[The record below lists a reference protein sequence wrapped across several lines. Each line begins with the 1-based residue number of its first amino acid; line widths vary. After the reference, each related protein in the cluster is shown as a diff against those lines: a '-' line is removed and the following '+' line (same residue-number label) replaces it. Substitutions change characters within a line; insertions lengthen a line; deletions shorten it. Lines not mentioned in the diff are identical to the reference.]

1 MYRIAV
7 LTNSRAQEAFLAE
20 QISRFCA
27 EHCLFPKMDCY
38 HDQESFF
45 EAARNEPPTNAVIAL
60 PGVDGLNAVEHLR
73 ALCPQ
78 TRIIWCSDLDFSLH
92 AFRLRADYF
101 LLEPVTEA
109 ALRQGFRI
117 WLDEKIRRSSTGLT
131 ATNTTRRTVYEKE
144 KHRPFCV
151 KPVADRSIVP
161 FHGCLRR
168 NTDAG
173 RQCCRFAARCPVR
186 CGTAL
191 FSGTSLCGA
200 AGKGSEPQAGRG
212 KPLHGQ
218 ERCKHSS
225 RWLQHRLDG

>member
-7 LTNSRAQEAFLAE
+7 LTSSRAQEAFLAE

-45 EAARNEPPTNAVIAL
+45 EAARNEPLTNAVIAL

-101 LLEPVTEA
+101 LLEPMTEA

-117 WLDEKIRRSSTGLT
+117 WLDRK
-131 ATNTTRRTVYEKE
+131 N
-144 KHRPFCV
+144 
-151 KPVADRSIVP
+151 
-161 FHGCLRR
+161 
-168 NTDAG
+168 
-173 RQCCRFAARCPVR
+173 
-186 CGTAL
+186 
-191 FSGTSLCGA
+191 
-200 AGKGSEPQAGRG
+200 QA
-212 KPLHGQ
+212 
-218 ERCKHSS
+218 E
-225 RWLQHRLDG
+225 QHRSDRNKHNKENGL

>member
-7 LTNSRAQEAFLAE
+7 LTSSRAQEAFLAE

-45 EAARNEPPTNAVIAL
+45 EAARNEPLTNAVIAL

-101 LLEPVTEA
+101 LLEPVT
-109 ALRQGFRI
+109 
-117 WLDEKIRRSSTGLT
+117 
-131 ATNTTRRTVYEKE
+131 
-144 KHRPFCV
+144 
-151 KPVADRSIVP
+151 
-161 FHGCLRR
+161 
-168 NTDAG
+168 DAG

-186 CGTAL
+186 RGAALCCGDD
-191 FSGTSLCGA
+191 LCGA
-200 AGKGSEPQAGRG
+200 AGKGSEPQASRG

>member
-1 MYRIAV
+1 MPVRILKAENANDGARERRHAVYRIAV
-7 LTNSRAQEAFLAE
+7 LTSSRAQEAFLAE
-20 QISRFCA
+20 QISRFCV

-45 EAARNEPPTNAVIAL
+45 EAARNEPLTNAVIAL

-117 WLDEKIRRSSTGLT
+117 WLDGKNQAEQHWSDRNEHNKENGL
-131 ATNTTRRTVYEKE
+131 
-144 KHRPFCV
+144 
-151 KPVADRSIVP
+151 
-161 FHGCLRR
+161 
-168 NTDAG
+168 
-173 RQCCRFAARCPVR
+173 
-186 CGTAL
+186 
-191 FSGTSLCGA
+191 
-200 AGKGSEPQAGRG
+200 
-212 KPLHGQ
+212 
-218 ERCKHSS
+218 
-225 RWLQHRLDG
+225 